1 MAVNKCD
8 STSPL
13 SNCVYFFS
21 FSVFV
26 LWTWRF
32 YFVGESEVISK
43 SIKTHH
49 GLPSGATEKCLRY
62 HLAIVSLNLDDA
74 TTIHGWEHTLLPLSI
89 TAVLVSHGCLSAVLR
104 CLTFH
109 NLYLNWWEKKKLV
122 QVVALFESHHYLYVS
137 ICVYDSSDV
146 NRSCWQC
153 TYICVSVSTGDGL
166 DNSVASPST
175 GDDDDPDKEKKR
187 NKKRGIFPKVA
198 TNIMRAWLFQHLTVS
213 RK

>member
-49 GLPSGATEKCLRY
+49 GLPSSATEKCLRY
-62 HLAIVSLNLDDA
+62 HLAIVNLNLDDA

-109 NLYLNWWEKKKLV
+109 NLYLNWWGKKTSASCCTIWKSP
-122 QVVALFESHHYLYVS
+122 LFVCEHLCLWLIWCKQILLTMHIYLC
-137 ICVYDSSDV
+137 ICFHRRWTGQQCSLPQY
-146 NRSCWQC
+146 RRWWWPWQ
-153 TYICVSVSTGDGL
+153 G
-166 DNSVASPST
+166 
-175 GDDDDPDKEKKR
+175 KEEE
-187 NKKRGIFPKVA
+187 
-198 TNIMRAWLFQHLTVS
+198 
-213 RK
+213 